1 MYLRP
6 MRAIIV
12 ARTGGPEV
20 LHVGERPVPEP
31 AAGEVLI
38 RIRVAGVNYIDTY
51 HRRGLYP
58 LPLPF
63 TPGIEGAGEVV
74 KLGEGVNRFH
84 TGERVVFCL
93 GMGGYAE
100 YTAVPAWKVVPLP
113 EGVDE
118 EAGVT
123 AMCQGLTAHYLTT
136 DAFPL
141 RTGQWALVHAAAG
154 GVGLLLVQMCHR
166 LGAHVIGTVSTEAKA
181 ELARRAG
188 ADVVVR
194 YPHEDFVARARE
206 VTGGRGVDVVYES
219 VGRDTFQGSLDCLR
233 VRGTLVLFGQSSG
246 PVPPLDPQILNQK
259 GSLFLTRPS
268 LGHYVRDQVE
278 FSWRAGAVL
287 EMIREGSL
295 EVTVGERLP
304 LAEAALAH
312 RKLEGRQ
319 TVGKVLL
326 LP

>member
-1 MYLRP
+1 

-12 ARTGGPEV
+12 EQTGGPEV
-20 LHVGERPVPEP
+20 LRPAERPVPEP

-38 RIRVAGVNYIDTY
+38 RIHVAGVNYIDTY

-63 TPGIEGAGEVV
+63 TPGIEGAGEVAA
-74 KLGEGVNRFH
+74 LGEGVDRFRV
-84 TGERVVFCL
+84 GDRVVFCL

-100 YTAVPAWKVVPLP
+100 YAAVPAWKVAPLP
-113 EGVDE
+113 PEVDE

-136 DAFPL
+136 DTFPL
-141 RTGQWALVHAAAG
+141 QPGQWALVHAAAG
-154 GVGLLLVQMCHR
+154 GVGLLLVQMCRR
-166 LGAHVIGTVSTEAKA
+166 LGAHVIGTVSTDAKA

-188 ADVVVR
+188 AEVVVL
-194 YPHEDFVARARE
+194 YPREDFVQRVKE
-206 VTGGRGVDVVYES
+206 VTGGKGVDVVYES

-233 VRGTLVLFGQSSG
+233 VRGMLVLFGQSSG

-268 LGHYVRDQVE
+268 LGHYVRDQIE

-287 EMIREGSL
+287 DMIREGSL
-295 EVTVGERLP
+295 KVTIGERLP
-304 LAEAALAH
+304 LAEAATAH
-312 RKLEGRQ
+312 RKLESRQ